1 MLMLMI
7 LDDICLMFAS
17 IVTLKEFWIKISFK
31 LRVLSFELV
40 SLMNWLMVEDIEKEK
55 MVLNT
60 SLHNTFK
67 LVS

>member
-1 MLMLMI
+1 MI

-40 SLMNWLMVEDIEKEK
+40 SLMNWLMVEDVEKEK
-55 MVLNT
+55 LVLNT